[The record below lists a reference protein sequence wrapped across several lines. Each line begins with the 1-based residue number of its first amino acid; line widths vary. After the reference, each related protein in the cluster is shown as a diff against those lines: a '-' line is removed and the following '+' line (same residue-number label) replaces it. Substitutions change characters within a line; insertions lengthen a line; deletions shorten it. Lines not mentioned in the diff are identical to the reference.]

1 MKVIR
6 STSITYKEPL
16 TLKNK
21 YLFFK
26 KLTDCK
32 TNLFLMKD
40 GLFTNIESFTAL
52 VSFFLTL
59 KKGDTF
65 LFISEGESANVHK
78 TIETVSNLLTTRVS
92 EAKNDYSYA

>member
-16 TLKNK
+16 TLKK
-21 YLFFK
+21 IYLFLK
-26 KLTDCK
+26 KVTDCK
-32 TNLFLMKD
+32 TNLFLIKN
-40 GLFTNIESFTAL
+40 GLFTNIESLTAL

-65 LFISEGESANVHK
+65 LFILEGESADVHK
-78 TIETVSNLLTTRVS
+78 TLDTISNLLNNKVDET
-92 EAKNDYSYA
+92 KNGYSYA